1 MILYYFFLITIII
14 YLILHFIFLIGYFRS
29 SNVKISRSPLPS
41 VSVIV
46 AARNEEKII
55 SACIASLKNLKY
67 DFELLEIIL
76 VNDNSTDNTKNIM
89 LLETKGFRQFKVI
102 DSNNSSG
109 NNLKGKPNAI
119 DTAINISSGEIIL
132 MSDADCLLPPDW
144 IYETVKYYEGNTGMV
159 CGITRIKYEN
169 SIFAKLQALDW
180 LYLQSLACCSSGIGK
195 ILSCIGNNL
204 SFTKIVYRDIGGFR
218 NINFSVTEDL
228 ALARAIDS
236 NKNYKI
242 KSPVNPGCLVVTDEC
257 KSLKELYNQKKRW
270 FKGGFDINYLGWI
283 MGFEL
288 YFTNIFF
295 VTGYL
300 FFNFDFYISQ
310 VLIKIFSEL
319 LIMVPIYIKL
329 KFKNLIFF
337 FPAFQLYF
345 AIYGLLLPFTFL
357 FGKNIKWKDRK
368 L

>member
-1 MILYYFFLITIII
+1 
-14 YLILHFIFLIGYFRS
+14 
-29 SNVKISRSPLPS
+29 

-55 SACIASLKNLKY
+55 SVCIDSLKNLIY
-67 DFELLEIIL
+67 DNKLLEIIL
-76 VNDNSTDNTKNIM
+76 VNDNSTDNTKNVM
-89 LLETKGFRQFKVI
+89 LNETKGLSQFKVI
-102 DSNNSSG
+102 DSNNSTG

-119 DTAINISSGEIIL
+119 DTAIIISSGEIIL
-132 MSDADCLLPPDW
+132 MTDADCIVPPDW
-144 IYETVKYYEGNTGMV
+144 VYETVKYYEGNTRMV

-169 SIFAKLQALDW
+169 SFFAKLQALDW
-180 LYLQSLACCSSGIGK
+180 LYLQSLASCSSGIGK

-204 SFTKIVYRDIGGFR
+204 SFSKNVYREIGGYR

-228 ALARAIDS
+228 AMARAVDA

-288 YFTNIFF
+288 YVTNFF
-295 VTGYL
+295 LLTGYL
-300 FFNFDFYISQ
+300 FFNFDFYISL

-329 KFKNLIFF
+329 KFKNLIYFL
-337 FPAFQLYF
+337 PAFQLYF
-345 AIYGLLLPFTFL
+345 AVYGLLLPFTFL
-357 FGKNIKWKDRK
+357 FGINIKWKDRK